1 MIGKKLGN
9 WVIDAEL
16 GRGGMGRV
24 YLAHEDISEAP
35 TSPGETPN
43 SPPRQ
48 AAIKILSPDLAQE
61 TGFLRRFQREIDA
74 LSLLSHPNIVRFY
87 DSGAVEGNY
96 YYAMEYIAGRNFDE
110 LLHENG
116 RLPWKEVLD
125 LALQVCPALKHAHD
139 HGIIHRDIKPP
150 NLLRTDAGVVK
161 LTDFGIAKVFAGK
174 QLTAANTLVG
184 TAEYLSPEQAAGKPV
199 TNRSDLYSLG
209 IVLYTLLVGHPPFE
223 GESVLDLLH
232 KHRFSQFD
240 PPDKMVPGIPH
251 DFSEVIC
258 QLLEKDPAKRP
269 HDGLVLQ
276 RLLERVR
283 RKFERKEQYTVIRPL
298 GETQAET
305 EEVEEEE
312 EEEDSPGP
320 ATLMSRLMRQ
330 ELTSQKQGGPVTQFL
345 NRPIVIISLLLICIG
360 VITWKAWPRSKTDP
374 AALFEQGAA
383 LMASDDPADWNR
395 AWTEYLEPLD
405 RQQLDPQQ
413 QEELDRFRQLI
424 NDHDA
429 RRRAV
434 SRTSDSASEAQH
446 FYDLGQRLCLA
457 GDQIGAR
464 RVWENLVRS
473 FDGVEAEAFWVRLA
487 KQGLADLE
495 SQAPAEHRWDS
506 VHQALQRARQLRDE
520 GKRKDAEAIWQ
531 GIEEL
536 YKDDS
541 SAREIL
547 GKIKKDRAG
556 PEREQVNR

>member
-9 WVIDAEL
+9 WVIDKEL

-24 YLAHEDISEAP
+24 YLAHEEVADP
-35 TSPGETPN
+35 MTSSGA
-43 SPPRQ
+43 SDGGSRQ
-48 AAIKILSPDLAQE
+48 AAIKVLAPDLAQE
-61 TGFLRRFQREIDA
+61 AGFLKRFQREIDA
-74 LSLLSHPNIVRFY
+74 LSLLNHPGIVRFY
-87 DSGAVEGNY
+87 DSGEEEGNY
-96 YYAMEYIAGRNFDE
+96 YYAMEYVAGHNFDD
-110 LLHENG
+110 LLKQKG

-209 IVLYTLLVGHPPFE
+209 IVLYTLLVGHPPFQ
-223 GESVLDLLH
+223 GETVLALLH

-240 PPDKMVPGIPH
+240 PPEKLIPDMPH
-251 DFSEVIC
+251 DFSEIVC
-258 QLLEKDPAKRP
+258 QLLEKEPDKRP

-276 RLLERVR
+276 RQLERVQ
-283 RKFERKEQYTVIRPL
+283 KKSLRKEQFTVVRPM
-298 GETQAET
+298 EQTQVEAA
-305 EEVEEEE
+305 EVEED
-312 EEEDSPGP
+312 EEDNSGP

-345 NRPIVIISLLLICIG
+345 NRPIVIVSLFVICLGLIG
-360 VITWKAWPRSKTDP
+360 WKAWPKSKTDP
-374 AALFEQGAA
+374 QLMYEQGTQ

-395 AWTEYLEPLD
+395 AWTEFLEPLD
-405 RQQLDPQQ
+405 RRQLHPDQQD
-413 QEELDRFRQLI
+413 ELARFRQMI
-424 NDHDA
+424 ADHEA

-434 SRTSDSASEAQH
+434 PRAGASESEAQH
-446 FYDLGQRLCLA
+446 FYDQGQRLCLA
-457 GDQIGAR
+457 GDQVGAR
-464 RVWENLVRS
+464 RVWQNLVRS
-473 FDGVEAEAFWVRLA
+473 FEEVDTEKYWVRLA

-495 SQAPAEHRWDS
+495 KRAPSEHRWDS
-506 VHQALQRARQLRDE
+506 VRNALQRARDLRDGGRSKE
-520 GKRKDAEAIWQ
+520 AEKIWQ

-536 YKDDS
+536 YQGDP
-541 SAREIL
+541 SAQEIL
-547 GKIKKDRAG
+547 AEIKKDRG
-556 PEREQVNR
+556 N

>member
-9 WVIDAEL
+9 WVIDREL

-24 YLAHEDISEAP
+24 YLAHEDIAEAP
-35 TSPGETPN
+35 TSPGEAPN

-48 AAIKILSPDLAQE
+48 AAIKILAPDLAQE
-61 TGFLRRFQREIDA
+61 TGFLKRFQREIDA

-87 DSGAVEGNY
+87 DSGAVDGNY
-96 YYAMEYIAGRNFDE
+96 YYAMEYIAGRNFDQ
-110 LLHENG
+110 LLHEKG

-150 NLLRTDAGVVK
+150 NLLRTDAGVIK

-223 GESVLDLLH
+223 GDSVLALLH

-240 PPDKMVPGIPH
+240 PPEKIVPEIPH
-251 DFSEVIC
+251 DLSEIVC
-258 QLLEKDPAKRP
+258 QILEKDPAKRP

-276 RLLERVR
+276 RQLERVQK
-283 RKFERKEQYTVIRPL
+283 KFQRKEQFTVIRPL

-305 EEVEEEE
+305 EET
-312 EEEDSPGP
+312 EEDEEDAPGP

-360 VITWKAWPRSKTDP
+360 LIAWKAWPRSKTDP
-374 AALFEQGAA
+374 NSMFDQGAQ

-395 AWTEYLEPLD
+395 AWTEYLEPLE
-405 RQQLDPQQ
+405 RGQLDAER
-413 QEELDRFRQLI
+413 QEKLAGFRQMI
-424 NDHDA
+424 NDHEA
-429 RRRAV
+429 RRRAIP
-434 SRTSDSASEAQH
+434 RIDDSTSEAQR
-446 FYDLGQRLCLA
+446 FYEQGQRLAIA
-457 GDQIGAR
+457 GDSVGAR
-464 RVWENLVRS
+464 RYWQNVVRS
-473 FDGVEAEAFWVRLA
+473 FDGVEGESYWVRLS

-495 SQAPAEHRWDS
+495 ARATSEHRWDS
-506 VHQALQRARQLRDE
+506 VHGALQRARQLRDE
-520 GKRKDAEAIWQ
+520 GKQKEAEAIWQ

-536 YKDDS
+536 YQGDS
-541 SAREIL
+541 SAKQIL
-547 GKIKKDRAG
+547 AEVKRDRDS
-556 PEREQVNR
+556 PKR